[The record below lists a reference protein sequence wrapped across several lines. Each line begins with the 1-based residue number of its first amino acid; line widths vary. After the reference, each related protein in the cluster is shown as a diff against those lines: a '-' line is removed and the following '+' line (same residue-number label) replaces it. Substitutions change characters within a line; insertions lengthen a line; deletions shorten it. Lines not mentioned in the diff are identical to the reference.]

1 MAILLDIEHVHKH
14 VHAGFWGTRTPIL
27 HDVTIQAHAGE
38 TFGLLGPNGAGKTT
52 TLKIATGLIRPTKGS
67 VTLWGRD
74 PKLAS
79 VRSRIGFLPES
90 PYLYGHLSAQEFLRY
105 CGSLYGMPE
114 LLIRARS
121 APLLER
127 VGLIGV
133 GHKPVRTYSKG
144 MLQRLGFAQALLH
157 EPEFLF
163 LDEPMSG
170 LDPMGRHEIKQLIQE
185 LKNEGRTIFFNSH
198 ILSDVEAVCDRIAI
212 LVDGKVA
219 TQGKIKDLLAYHA
232 GAYTLAVKGLDRMGV
247 ANLTRVALGV
257 TQDDDGMGYARFVEW
272 DQAVKGAAIAR
283 QSGAEVLGIDRQ
295 KQSLESYFVKTV
307 AAAKAQAA
315 EPRGKRS

>member
-1 MAILLDIEHVHKH
+1 
-14 VHAGFWGTRTPIL
+14 
-27 HDVTIQAHAGE
+27 
-38 TFGLLGPNGAGKTT
+38 
-52 TLKIATGLIRPTKGS
+52 
-67 VTLWGRD
+67 
-74 PKLAS
+74 
-79 VRSRIGFLPES
+79 
-90 PYLYGHLSAQEFLRY
+90 
-105 CGSLYGMPE
+105 
-114 LLIRARS
+114 
-121 APLLER
+121 
-127 VGLIGV
+127 
-133 GHKPVRTYSKG
+133 